1 MEQATSVRFGADI
14 AMLSVE
20 QSGRFQ
26 GSELKL
32 AVRYGAGTASGEG
45 ITPGQAG
52 LKPVS
57 YADVAVPDGVIDDN
71 ALAGL
76 LPYFKW
82 APSATFSINVFAS
95 GRGVIE
101 QTTLRVSGEEDVA
114 VPLGTFKAYRVDY
127 AGGESPATFWIEMAP
142 PHRVLKLAPVGA
154 PVEFV
159 RVR

>member
-1 MEQATSVRFGADI
+1 LTPAFAGIKPRI
-14 AMLSVE
+14 AFAFVVNHKTLE
-20 QSGRFQ
+20 GGRRLCTTV
-26 GSELKL
+26 S
-32 AVRYGAGTASGEG
+32 
-45 ITPGQAG
+45 AG

-82 APSATFSINVFAS
+82 APSATFSVNVFAS

-127 AGGESPATFWIEMAP
+127 GGGESPATFWIEMAP
-142 PHRVLKLAPVGA
+142 PHRVLKFGPVGA

-159 RVR
+159 RVK